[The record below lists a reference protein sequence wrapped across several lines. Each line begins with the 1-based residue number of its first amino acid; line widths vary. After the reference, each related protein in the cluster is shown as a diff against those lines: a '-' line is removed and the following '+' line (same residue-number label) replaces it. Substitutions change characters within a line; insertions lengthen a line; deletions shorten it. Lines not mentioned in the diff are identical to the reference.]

1 MKKIIFIA
9 FVFLS
14 TTSFSQS
21 KECNCSIGIKMGV
34 NFSSI
39 TDASGL
45 SNRTGYQAGFFAGV
59 KFNDFTGIQADLLY
73 SQQGAEYQSDKIDL
87 NYINIPVLFKY
98 YFIRGLNIQAGP
110 QFGFVIDDNIE
121 DIEDFYD
128 DIVEAEK
135 FDLTGV
141 VGVGYDLFT
150 RIKIEARYNFGLTEI
165 FDGKDDKNTVIS
177 LSLGYSFL

>member
-1 MKKIIFIA
+1 MRKIIFITLM
-9 FVFLS
+9 FLS
-14 TTSFSQS
+14 ITSFSQS
-21 KECNCSIGIKMGV
+21 KECNCSIGIKVGM

-39 TDASGL
+39 TDATGL

-59 KFNDFTGIQADLLY
+59 KFNDFIGIQADLLY
-73 SQQGAEYQSDKIDL
+73 SQQGADFDLDKLDL

-98 YFIRGLNIQAGP
+98 YVIRGLNLQAGP
-110 QFGFVIDDNIE
+110 QFGFVMNDNF
-121 DIEDFYD
+121 EDFFED
-128 DIVEAEK
+128 VEAEK

-150 RIKIEARYNFGLTEI
+150 RIKLEARYNFGITDI
-165 FDGKDDKNTVIS
+165 RKDEDWKNTVVS